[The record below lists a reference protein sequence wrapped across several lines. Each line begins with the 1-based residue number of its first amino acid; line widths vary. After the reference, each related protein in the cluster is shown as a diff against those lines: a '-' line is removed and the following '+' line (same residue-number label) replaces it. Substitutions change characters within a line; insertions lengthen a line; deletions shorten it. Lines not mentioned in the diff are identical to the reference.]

1 MDPSSQNII
10 SQDKLEQAALLY
22 GLTDPF
28 FEPQEALNLAKE
40 RNKYAKRTA
49 KNNDNLRT
57 LIVFADLLDLNIR
70 TKDIESIEK
79 KLITA
84 DTDIKNAAILHCLTS
99 KGDLTPFEA
108 IHKVQALDEELKTIT
123 KCKDLRTLTIL
134 GMLVERDE
142 EPINIAK
149 TLFSMQRLFNQTKKR
164 ER

>member
-1 MDPSSQNII
+1 MDPSSRNII
-10 SQDKLEQAALLY
+10 TQDKLEQAALLY

-28 FEPQEALNLAKE
+28 FEPQEAIRHAKE

-57 LIVFADLLDLNIR
+57 LLVFADLLNLNVR
-70 TKDIESIEK
+70 SRDIENIEK
-79 KLITA
+79 QLITA
-84 DTDIKNAAILHCLTS
+84 DTDIKNAAILHCITS
-99 KGDLTPFEA
+99 NGDLTALEA
-108 IHKVQALDEELKTIT
+108 VHKVKALDEELKSVT

-149 TLFSMQRLFNQTKKR
+149 TLFSMQRLFNIEKEKTK
-164 ER
+164 